1 MKISARNALKGTI
14 KSITKGT
21 VNGEIVIDI
30 GGGNLITSIIT
41 SQSIDN
47 MDLKVGKLVYA
58 IVKANEVLVAVD

>member
-14 KSITKGT
+14 KSIIKGP
-21 VNGEIVIDI
+21 VNGEVVIDI